1 VKRRMVVITEIIA
14 PYRIP
19 VFNALARQP
28 GIDLHVIFLA
38 ETDPTQRQWL
48 VYRDEI
54 QFSSEVLPSW
64 RRRINN
70 HNVLLNWGIDSALEQ
85 ASPEAIICGG
95 YNYLASWEALRWA
108 ERRDLRFLLWVE
120 STSRD
125 FRRGYPWV
133 ESLKTRFLHRCDGFV
148 AAGISSAQYLRNY
161 GVPHQAI
168 FTAPNAVDTEFFRR
182 SAAIARAN
190 ADSYRRA
197 LGLPGRYFLSVGR
210 LVQEKGIFDLLKAY
224 ASLDPQLRDQFGL
237 VLVGDG
243 PARTELERRAAAMQ
257 GGLVQV
263 AGFAQ
268 REQLAIYYAL
278 AELFVFPTHSDPWG
292 LVVNE
297 AMACGLPVIS
307 SSAAGCA
314 ADLVEDHYNGRVVE
328 VRDVK
333 QLAAVLSHLAR
344 DPELRSRMGQRSQER
359 IDCYSPQACAAGMTA
374 AALCCEETPHA

>member
-1 VKRRMVVITEIIA
+1 MKRRMVVITEIIA

-161 GVPHQAI
+161 GVPQQAI

-333 QLAAVLSHLAR
+333 QLAAVLSDLAR

>member
-1 VKRRMVVITEIIA
+1 MKRRMVVITEIIA

-161 GVPHQAI
+161 GVPQQAI

-333 QLAAVLSHLAR
+333 QLAAVLSDLAR

-374 AALCCEETPHA
+374 AALCCEETQHA

>member
-161 GVPHQAI
+161 GVPQQAI

-333 QLAAVLSHLAR
+333 QLAAVLSDLAR

-374 AALCCEETPHA
+374 AALCCEETQHA